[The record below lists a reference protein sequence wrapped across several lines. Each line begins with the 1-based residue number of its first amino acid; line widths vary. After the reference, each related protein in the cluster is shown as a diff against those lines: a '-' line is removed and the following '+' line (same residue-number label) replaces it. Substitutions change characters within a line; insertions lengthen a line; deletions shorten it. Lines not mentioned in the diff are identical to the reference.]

1 MKENLTVSDSKTL
14 FHDQF
19 PYVIPGLYKRIV
31 DEMLV
36 ELNLLNHQSEF
47 TLDSYFCVGLTE
59 IFNELTDG
67 YEPNEHLK
75 KLFSA
80 LCKSTNFK
88 DDEIIQISNTT
99 IDEHKNKNLEEIS
112 NLVIEK
118 ISKKP
123 YYSRILMLGI
133 YKILSKANDFKDN
146 EDITKI
152 KIISELTEKLE
163 LPLTRA
169 EKDISIYKN
178 SITRITQAKEL
189 LKETVLADR
198 KKREDK
204 NKKNWLFFNSSFIF
218 PRDKRDIYN
227 CYSYENQ

>member
-1 MKENLTVSDSKTL
+1 MSQLTLRLLRFTYKKLKENLTVSDSKTL

-19 PYVIPGLYKRIV
+19 PFVIPGLYKRIV

-47 TLDSYFCVGLTE
+47 TLDCYFCVGLTE
-59 IFNELTDG
+59 IFNELTEG
-67 YEPNEHLK
+67 YEPHQHVKN
-75 KLFSA
+75 LFSA

-88 DDEIIQISNTT
+88 NDEIVEISNTT
-99 IDEHKNKNLEEIS
+99 INEHQNKSLEEIF

-118 ISKKP
+118 SSKKL

-133 YKILSKANDFKDN
+133 YKILTKANDFKDN

-152 KIISELTEKLE
+152 KIISELAEKLE

-169 EKDISIYKN
+169 EKDISIYKT
-178 SITRITQAKEL
+178 SIKRLFQAREL
-189 LKETVLADR
+189 LKETVIADR
-198 KKREDK
+198 KKRED
-204 NKKNWLFFNSSFIF
+204 NKKKN
-218 PRDKRDIYN
+218 
-227 CYSYENQ
+227 

>member
-1 MKENLTVSDSKTL
+1 MSQVTLRLLRFTYKKLKENLTVSDSKTL

-31 DEMLV
+31 DELLV

-59 IFNELTDG
+59 IFSELTEG

-88 DDEIIQISNTT
+88 DDEIIEISKTT
-99 IDEHKNKNLEEIS
+99 INEHQNKSLEEIFD
-112 NLVIEK
+112 LVIKK

-133 YKILSKANDFKDN
+133 FKILSKANDFNDN
-146 EDITKI
+146 EDISKI

-163 LPLTRA
+163 LPLPRA
-169 EKDISIYKN
+169 EKDISLYRN
-178 SITRITQAKEL
+178 SIKRITQAREL
-189 LKETVLADR
+189 LKETVIADR
-198 KKREDK
+198 KKRED
-204 NKKNWLFFNSSFIF
+204 NKKKN
-218 PRDKRDIYN
+218 
-227 CYSYENQ
+227 

>member
-14 FHDQF
+14 FHDKF

-59 IFNELTDG
+59 IFNELTQG
-67 YEPNEHLK
+67 YEPQEHLK
-75 KLFSA
+75 NLFSA
-80 LCKSTNFK
+80 LCRSTNFK
-88 DDEIIQISNTT
+88 NDEIIEISKTT
-99 IDEHKNKNLEEIS
+99 INDHKDKSLEEIFD
-112 NLVIEK
+112 LIIEK
-118 ISKKP
+118 SSKKP

-133 YKILSKANDFKDN
+133 YKIISKANNFTDN

-152 KIISELTEKLE
+152 KIISELTEKLG
-163 LPLTRA
+163 LPINRA

-178 SITRITQAKEL
+178 SIKRITQARDL

-204 NKKNWLFFNSSFIF
+204 NKKDWLFFNSSFIF
-218 PRDKRDIYN
+218 PRNKRYINYWN
-227 CYSYENQ
+227 SYKNK